1 MFEITDYA
9 CGDKFGIT
17 ESTLLEEKF
26 DLINHVHMLQEATD
40 LQTQRHEHLINLP
53 PIFEDVYIG
62 LEEEGVSEDKEADTA
77 DTDSEDYWSVT
88 EGKSDIED
96 SASYLG
102 DSESD

>member
-9 CGDKFGIT
+9 CGDKFGVT
-17 ESTLLEEKF
+17 ESMLLEEKF
-26 DLINHVHMLQEATD
+26 DLINHVRMLQEATD
-40 LQTQRHEHLINLP
+40 LQTQRHEHLVNLP
-53 PIFEDVYIG
+53 PIFEDAYIG
-62 LEEEGVSEDKEADTA
+62 FEEEGVSKDKEADTA
-77 DTDSEDYWSVT
+77 NTDSEDYWSVV